1 MNLAREQIEEAL
13 RAQDV
18 EGLLE
23 LGAPRDEYAHEAARI
38 AESVGEPG
46 SEPTEDQLA
55 ATIQD
60 VCVAS
65 FGPFSAD
72 QLAKRLPVYRHIARE
87 LSHPDPA
94 S

>member
-18 EGLLE
+18 EGLLG

-38 AESVGEPG
+38 AESVCEPG

-55 ATIQD
+55 ATIRD

-65 FGPFSAD
+65 FGPFSVD

-87 LSHPDPA
+87 LSQPDPA